1 MPAKKISIIIPTFN
15 EQDNVEELHR
25 RLVQSMNQSGYE
37 YEIIFVDDGS
47 TDQTYELLEK
57 LHAADGRVK
66 VLSLSRN
73 FGHQAAILAGLDA
86 ATGQAVIMMDGD
98 LQHPPEQLPLML
110 KKWEEG
116 YDIVSMVREKT
127 PDAGFFKNFTA
138 SVFYFI
144 INLIGNVKMEKNAAD
159 FRLIDIKVAQ
169 TLRDMR
175 ERSRFLRGLIGW
187 VGFKNISL
195 PYSAGERFAGQ
206 RKYTLIKMLLFA
218 LDAVVSF
225 SAFPLRLSAFI
236 GFFAIILSLI
246 YFIYIIYAKI
256 AGFTVP
262 GWTST
267 LAVII
272 FFGGVQ
278 LLMLGII
285 GEYIARIFE
294 ETKQR
299 PLYLIGRTLPAEEPE
314 KQPGGSA

>member
-1 MPAKKISIIIPTFN
+1 MDKTKKISIIIPTFN
-15 EQDNVEELHR
+15 EQDNVDELHR
-25 RLVQSMNQSGYE
+25 RIVQSMNQSGYE
-37 YEIIFVDDGS
+37 YEIVFVDDGS
-47 TDQTYELLEK
+47 TDRTYEHLEK

-66 VLSLSRN
+66 VISLSRN

-86 ATGQAVIMMDGD
+86 AAGQAVIMMDGD

-110 KKWEEG
+110 NKWEEG
-116 YDIVSMVREKT
+116 YEIVSMVREKT

-138 SVFYFI
+138 SVFYFL
-144 INLIGNVKMEKNAAD
+144 INLIGNVHIERHAAD
-159 FRLIDIKVAQ
+159 FRLVNGSVAQ
-169 TLRDMR
+169 TLRNMR
-175 ERSRFLRGLIGW
+175 ERSRFQRGLIGW
-187 VGFKNISL
+187 VGFKKISL

-206 RKYTLIKMLLFA
+206 RKYTFRKMLLFA

-225 SAFPLRLSAFI
+225 SAFPLRMSAFL
-236 GFFAIILSLI
+236 GFIAIILALI
-246 YFIYIIYAKI
+246 YFIYIIYVKV

-278 LLMLGII
+278 LLILGVI
-285 GEYIARIFE
+285 GEYISRIYE

-299 PLYLIGRTLPAEEPE
+299 PVYIVRRSLGFHEE
-314 KQPGGSA
+314 KNKI

>member
-1 MPAKKISIIIPTFN
+1 MPSKKISIIIPVFN

-37 YEIIFVDDGS
+37 YEIIFADDGS
-47 TDQTYELLEK
+47 TDQTYEHLEK

-66 VLSLSRN
+66 FLSLSRN

-98 LQHPPEQLPLML
+98 LQHPPEQLPDML
-110 KKWEEG
+110 RKWEQG
-116 YDIVSMVREKT
+116 YEIVSMVREKT

-144 INLIGNVKMEKNAAD
+144 INLIGNVKIEKNAAD

-187 VGFKNISL
+187 VGFKKVSL
-195 PYSAGERFAGQ
+195 PYTAGERFGGQ
-206 RKYTLIKMLLFA
+206 RKYSFRKMLLFA

-225 SAFPLRLSAFI
+225 SAFPLRLSAFL
-236 GFFAIILSLI
+236 GFFAIILGLI
-246 YFIYIIYAKI
+246 YFIYIIYIKI
-256 AGFTVP
+256 AGLAVP
-262 GWTST
+262 GWASI
-267 LAVII
+267 LGVVI

-285 GEYIARIFE
+285 GEYISRIYE

-299 PLYLIGRTLPAEEPE
+299 PVYIVRSTL
-314 KQPGGSA
+314 GSYEQQENKP